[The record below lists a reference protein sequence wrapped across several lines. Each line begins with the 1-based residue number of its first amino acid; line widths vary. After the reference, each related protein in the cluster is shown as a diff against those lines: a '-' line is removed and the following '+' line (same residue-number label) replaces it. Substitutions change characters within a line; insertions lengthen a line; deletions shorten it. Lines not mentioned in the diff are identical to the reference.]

1 MKNKKKKLLLSFYA
15 LAVIFLLV
23 FLAGLRGLSLRNE
36 KLEGKASAANDR
48 LIGVF
53 ITTEYLDLFDMEGY
67 LSDNLSR
74 IMNSSNITLDASE
87 SSAYQGRIYATKIS
101 DGPDADWSF
110 PDLSGIRFF
119 SVSDSATETPT
130 SYMISDPGI
139 SDAYTHYTET
149 DTEHGVDL
157 EATVYLMPASAS
169 VFYIN
174 PVYQDGDG
182 AVYVTSG
189 NGVSMGDS
197 WVEGAAFSTKLEAT
211 SESSNSIQERTSI
224 SIRLKTCN
232 LPDSFTILQM
242 SEQNTPIAEASYAP
256 DALPD
261 SFAFSAETAYVL
273 LEAHT
278 SSPDGT
284 SASTRQLLQRTED
297 TLCFKV
303 PLKNG
308 LCESRYAAV
317 TWED

>member
-1 MKNKKKKLLLSFYA
+1 MKNKKKKLLLSFCA
-15 LAVIFLLV
+15 LAVLFLLV
-23 FLAGLRGLSLRNE
+23 FLAGLRGVSLKNE
-36 KLEGKASAANDR
+36 KLEGKANAANDR

-74 IMNSSNITLDASE
+74 IRNSTNITLDASKA
-87 SSAYQGRIYATKIS
+87 SAYQGRIYATKIS

-119 SVSDSATETPT
+119 SVSDSATDTPT

-157 EATVYLMPASAS
+157 EATVYLMPDSAS

-174 PVYQDGDG
+174 PVYQNADG

-197 WVEGAAFSTKLEAT
+197 WAEGAAFSTKLEAT
-211 SESSNSIQERTSI
+211 SKSCDSIQERISI
-224 SIRLKTCN
+224 SIRLETCN
-232 LPDSFTILQM
+232 APNSFTILQM
-242 SEQNTPIAEASYAP
+242 SGQNTPIAEASYAA
-256 DALPD
+256 DAMPD
-261 SFAFSAETAYVL
+261 SFTFSVETAYVL
-273 LEAHT
+273 LEIHT

-297 TLCFKV
+297 TLSFKV
-303 PLKNG
+303 PLENG
-308 LCESRYAAV
+308 ICESRYAAV